1 MSVSHSTSAA
11 AAEDGPWTAYQKWLV
26 CLTAVTIIFDGI
38 DNQLLGITI
47 PALIADWHVAR
58 AAFAPVV
65 SLGFAGMIVGS
76 VAAGYAGDRI
86 GRRTALLASIAIFGV
101 CTLAVALVNGVS
113 GLAALRFLTGIGLG
127 GAMPNATALAAEYV
141 PRNRRALAVTV
152 TIVCVPLGGTL
163 AGLFA
168 IRAIPL
174 LGWRGMFMVG
184 GVLPIIAAAV
194 LSRLLPESPRF
205 LAERREQALRSGG
218 RARRY
223 GIGDLF
229 APEFR
234 RDTIALWVAFFSCLL
249 CVYLAFSWLPS
260 IIAGAGLAAS
270 VASTGITVFNL
281 GGVAGALCGGAL
293 ITRFGSRVTML
304 PMAAGAAAGALMLA
318 RMPLHPGMDVFRLL
332 AVLAFTGGLI
342 NAVQTMM
349 FALAAHVYPTA
360 MRSTGVGTGS
370 SFGRIGAVLSGYA
383 GPWALAYAGS
393 ASFFALMG
401 AAVFVTLIAL
411 ACVRRHIE

>member
-1 MSVSHSTSAA
+1 MPPSVAA
-11 AAEDGPWTAYQKWLV
+11 VEDGRWTAYQKWLV
-26 CLTAVTIIFDGI
+26 CLTAITIVFDGM

-76 VAAGYAGDRI
+76 TVAGFAGDRI
-86 GRRTALLASIAIFGV
+86 GRRTALLGSIAAFGL
-101 CTLAVALVNGVS
+101 CTLAIALVDGVR

-141 PRNRRALAVTV
+141 PRNRRALAVTI

-174 LGWRGMFMVG
+174 IGWRGMFING
-184 GVLPIIAAAV
+184 GVLPIVAAAV

-205 LAERREQALRSGG
+205 VAERAERAAASRGG
-218 RARRY
+218 ASARATLA
-223 GIGDLF
+223 DLF

-234 RDTIALWVAFFSCLL
+234 RDTVALWVAFFSCLL

-260 IIAGAGLAAS
+260 IIAGAGLGPS
-270 VASTGITVFNL
+270 VASSGITVFNL
-281 GGVAGALCGGAL
+281 GGVFGALCGGAL
-293 ITRFGSRVTML
+293 IVRFGSRVTML
-304 PMAAGAAAGALMLA
+304 PMAAGAVAGALALS
-318 RMPLHPGMDVFRLL
+318 RMPLHPGMDVVKLL
-332 AVLAFTGGLI
+332 ALLAFTGGLI

-349 FALAAHVYPTA
+349 FALAAHVYPTM

-393 ASFFALMG
+393 ASFFALMA

>member
-1 MSVSHSTSAA
+1 MTSSIVSVD
-11 AAEDGPWTAYQKWLV
+11 DGPWTRHQKWLV
-26 CLTAVTIIFDGI
+26 CLTASTIVFDGM

-58 AAFAPVV
+58 TAFAPVV
-65 SLGFAGMIVGS
+65 SLGLVGMIVGS
-76 VAAGYAGDRI
+76 TAAGFAGDRI
-86 GRRTALLASIAIFGV
+86 GRRTALLGSIAVFGL
-101 CTLAVALVNGVS
+101 CTLAVAFVDGVR
-113 GLAALRFLTGIGLG
+113 GLAVLRFLTGIGLG

-141 PRNRRALAVTV
+141 PRNRRALAVTI

-174 LGWRGMFMVG
+174 IGWRGMFIVG
-184 GVLPIIAAAV
+184 GVLPVLTAAV
-194 LSRLLPESPRF
+194 LSWLLPESPRF
-205 LAERREQALRSGG
+205 VAERAERTAAVRRGDAVT
-218 RARRY
+218 RATLA
-223 GIGDLF
+223 DLF
-229 APEFR
+229 APAYR
-234 RDTIALWVAFFSCLL
+234 RDTTALWIAFFSCLL

-260 IIAGAGLAAS
+260 IIAGAGLGAS
-270 VASTGITVFNL
+270 VASSGITVFNL
-281 GGVAGALCGGAL
+281 GGVFGALCGGAL

-304 PMAAGAAAGALMLA
+304 PMAAGAVAGALVLS
-318 RMPLHPGMDVFRLL
+318 RVPLHPGMDVFRLL
-332 AVLAFTGGLI
+332 ALLAFTGGLI

-360 MRSTGVGTGS
+360 MRSMGVGAGS
-370 SFGRIGAVLSGYA
+370 AFGRIGAVLSGYA

-401 AAVFVTLIAL
+401 GAVFVTLMAL
-411 ACVRRHIE
+411 ASVRRHIE